1 MTGSFV
7 NSPIAKAF
15 EIGLG
20 NELGKPKASEPDGVT
35 ASEPDGVTAR
45 EIMNKAADRYDD
57 LYAER
62 KRYDNRALAK
72 HLEESI
78 LPGIALYQALLADP
92 DTQQRSMDLVEAA
105 FGEWAASRRKALEPL
120 ARHSIFYWLMRFT
133 TRPVTRRSY
142 PEEGWEIEWLE
153 VSGQQIAYNINK
165 CFYLEVLLEYGVPE
179 LTAQY
184 CRMDD
189 LIYDGLSPHARW
201 DRKKTL
207 GRGDDCCDFR
217 FERR

>member
-1 MTGSFV
+1 MTRSLVELPMAG
-7 NSPIAKAF
+7 AF
-15 EIGLG
+15 ENALS
-20 NELGKPKASEPDGVT
+20 NELDGARAGEIVLKAGE
-35 ASEPDGVTAR
+35 
-45 EIMNKAADRYDD
+45 RYND

-78 LPGIALYQALLADP
+78 LPGIALYQTLLDNP

-120 ARHSIFYWLMRFT
+120 ARRSIFYWQMRFT
-133 TRPVTRRSY
+133 TKPVTRRSY

-153 VSGQQIAYNINK
+153 VSGEQIAYNINR

-184 CRMDD
+184 CRVDD
-189 LIYDGLSPHARW
+189 LIYEGLSPHAIW
-201 DRKKTL
+201 DRKRTL

-217 FERR
+217 FERG

>member
-1 MTGSFV
+1 MTESSVEMPMAEAFKRALGS
-7 NSPIAKAF
+7 
-15 EIGLG
+15 
-20 NELGKPKASEPDGVT
+20 ELDGARASEIVH
-35 ASEPDGVTAR
+35 
-45 EIMNKAADRYDD
+45 KAAERYGD

-78 LPGIALYQALLADP
+78 LPGIALYQTLLHDP

-120 ARHSIFYWLMRFT
+120 ARRSIFYWLMRFT
-133 TRPVTRRSY
+133 TKMVTRRSY
-142 PEEGWEIEWLE
+142 PEEGWEIEWVE
-153 VSGQQIAYNINK
+153 VSGKEITYNINK

-184 CRMDD
+184 CRVDD
-189 LIYDGLSPHARW
+189 LIYEGLSPHAIW
-201 DRKKTL
+201 DRKRTL

>member
-7 NSPIAKAF
+7 DSPMTKAF
-15 EIGLG
+15 ERALDNQLG
-20 NELGKPKASEPDGVT
+20 RAKANEITE
-35 ASEPDGVTAR
+35 
-45 EIMNKAADRYDD
+45 KAADRYAD
-57 LYAER
+57 LHAER
-62 KRYDNRALAK
+62 KRFDNRALAK

-78 LPGIALYQALLADP
+78 LPGIALYQTLLHDP
-92 DTQQRSMDLVEAA
+92 EIQQSSMDLVEAA

-120 ARHSIFYWLMRFT
+120 ARRSIFYWLMRFT
-133 TRPVTRRSY
+133 TRLVTSRSY
-142 PEEGWEIEWLE
+142 PEEGWKIEWLE
-153 VSGQQIAYNINK
+153 VSGKQIAYNINK

-184 CRMDD
+184 CRVDD
-189 LIYDGLSPHARW
+189 LIYEGLSPHAVW

-217 FERR
+217 FERVREA